1 MGHQSHSQTV
11 PPTPA
16 SNFYFRSRWEDQ
28 GPRLA
33 GAKTTFV
40 LATHYRCTLCI
51 IIDIHKPCDY
61 VPQSLQ
67 FMEITTTDEC
77 NKLIHKQCHIICM
90 TSYAQHHLH
99 HILLIMSYL
108 WPWVCPTSTL
118 SVHDMVPGDT
128 SSHFYSIE
136 VSSLWSFFTK
146 SRCTNIYPLIATYWL
161 QGIQEEVVSK
171 LSYRHGL
178 VPNTW
183 QRHMPGM

>member
-1 MGHQSHSQTV
+1 MMYKNNPLFLHAVKYKPGSLHRLPSTSQWDISLLPTTV
-11 PPTPA
+11 PPTPV
-16 SNFYFRSRWEDQ
+16 SNFCFRSRWEDQ

-51 IIDIHKPCDY
+51 IIVIHKPCDY

-108 WPWVCPTSTL
+108 LPWVCPTSTL
-118 SVHDMVPGDT
+118 SFHDMVPGDT

-136 VSSLWSFFTK
+136 VSSL
-146 SRCTNIYPLIATYWL
+146 
-161 QGIQEEVVSK
+161 
-171 LSYRHGL
+171 
-178 VPNTW
+178 
-183 QRHMPGM
+183 

>member
-51 IIDIHKPCDY
+51 IIVIHKPCDY

-77 NKLIHKQCHIICM
+77 NKLIHKQCHIICT
-90 TSYAQHHLH
+90 TSYAQLLLH

-108 WPWVCPTSTL
+108 LPWVCPTSTL

-128 SSHFYSIE
+128 SSHLYSIE
-136 VSSLWSFFTK
+136 VSSLWSLLHTVK
-146 SRCTNIYPLIATYWL
+146 MYKHLSSHSYLLIARNSRGSCLKTVL
-161 QGIQEEVVSK
+161 
-171 LSYRHGL
+171 
-178 VPNTW
+178 
-183 QRHMPGM
+183 